1 MNGELS
7 NRGAVLLKLKFDKAL
22 FGRFFTA
29 NDTSSVAVK
38 GPWNIKFSNDSSD
51 INFMPREK
59 IIDKSD
65 GDWESLTA
73 KEFQIIFKK
82 SAVKRT
88 KHSGLL
94 RNINNNK
101 NIN

>member
-1 MNGELS
+1 MNCEVNWLC
-7 NRGAVLLKLKFDKAL
+7 
-22 FGRFFTA
+22 
-29 NDTSSVAVK
+29 
-38 GPWNIKFSNDSSD
+38 
-51 INFMPREK
+51 K

-88 KHSGLL
+88 KYTGLL

-101 NIN
+101 KFN